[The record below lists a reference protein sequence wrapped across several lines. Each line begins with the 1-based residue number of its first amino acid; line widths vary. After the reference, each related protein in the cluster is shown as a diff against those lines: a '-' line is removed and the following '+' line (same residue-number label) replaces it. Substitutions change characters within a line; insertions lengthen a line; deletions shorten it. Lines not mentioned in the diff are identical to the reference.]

1 MSENDWKSRLGV
13 VFSTNS
19 DFEYDT
25 DSTIEEETLSPAK
38 QNLRIALD
46 KRNRK
51 GKKVTLIADFVG
63 SEDDLKD
70 LCKML
75 KSKLGVGGSAKEG
88 EIIIQGDFR
97 QKILDILKAAG
108 YRARIIG

>member
-1 MSENDWKSRLGV
+1 MSDNDWKSRLGV
-13 VFSTNS
+13 VFSTSS
-19 DFEYDT
+19 DFEYTT
-25 DSTIEEETLSPAK
+25 DQPTEVETLPAAK

-51 GKKVTLIADFVG
+51 GKKVTLIADFKG
-63 SEDDLKD
+63 SEESLKE

-75 KSKLGVGGSAKEG
+75 KGKLGVGGSAKDG

-97 QKILDILKAAG
+97 QKTLDILKAAG